1 MAFSACVGAYTD
13 ASGSDPI
20 CAAREIIFLP
30 LALTLFTFKTFP
42 IFPPGAGVR
51 YIGDDE
57 DSAAAVQV
65 SKALLAAA
73 AALLVFGNSL

>member
-20 CAAREIIFLP
+20 CAAREIIFF
-30 LALTLFTFKTFP
+30 AFCVYTITFKPFP
-42 IFPPGAGVR
+42 TFPPGAGVR

-57 DSAAAVQV
+57 DSAAAIQV